1 MRAKNKHSNFKLTKS
16 QIKTSGFKV
25 PIDYFDEIEN
35 DVISKLNTE
44 KFSKRNNFNV
54 PNDYFNEVE
63 DIVVAKL
70 KAEAIQKN
78 DATIIPDN
86 YFDKIEDKVFNKL
99 KSEKKSKV
107 ITLKKFTKFIA
118 PIAIAASLLLLVYLN
133 TTSKKYTFDSIST
146 AAIESY
152 FENGGND
159 VDVLSIASL
168 YTEDELK
175 NEEIFDSTVT
185 DSVVV
190 NYLSEENL
198 EEIIYE
204 N

>member
-1 MRAKNKHSNFKLTKS
+1 MKAKNKHSNFKLTKP
-16 QIKTSGFKV
+16 QVKTSGFKI
-25 PIDYFDEIEN
+25 PMDYFDEIEN

-78 DATIIPDN
+78 DAIIIPDN